1 MSDKRKLLFGGTRY
15 FCPIKVIIF
24 VKLELFSTIRE
35 NKSCSV
41 TDISSSINCNAW
53 SSISF
58 REGKCFAIA
67 HNSDKLQVSSGKVMD
82 SLHFFHFSE
91 SGWRKPLLRPSWI
104 NFEEPSKISSLICK
118 KNLMKYIKRSL
129 ILKHLSNE
137 ILILL

>member
-24 VKLELFSTIRE
+24 VKLELFSTTRE

-41 TDISSSINCNAW
+41 TDTSSPINCNAW

-67 HNSDKLQVSSGKVMD
+67 HNSDKLQVSSGKVMG
-82 SLHFFHFSE
+82 SLHLSQFSE

-104 NFEEPSKISSLICK
+104 NSEEPSKISPLICK
-118 KNLMKYIKRSL
+118 KNLLRYVKRSFT
-129 ILKHLSNE
+129 LKQFSK
-137 ILILL
+137 